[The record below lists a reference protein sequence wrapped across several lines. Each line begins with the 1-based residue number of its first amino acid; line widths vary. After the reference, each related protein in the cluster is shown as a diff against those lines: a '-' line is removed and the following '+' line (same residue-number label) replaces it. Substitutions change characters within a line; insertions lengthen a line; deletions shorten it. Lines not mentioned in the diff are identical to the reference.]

1 MLYCIHFGNELT
13 VHPVAKV
20 ITIFNQAGGV
30 GKTSLTMNLGYQLG
44 QRKKQRVLLVDM
56 DPQASLTIFMGVEPS
71 ELEVTVK
78 DAILDKK
85 PLPIQHAIHGMDL
98 VPANILLSAAEM
110 QLASVLRRELRLKQ
124 AIDKVSTDYDFVL
137 IDSPPSLGMLSTLS
151 LVAAN
156 YVLIPSQTQF
166 KSIQGTNLV
175 LQTIADVR
183 DAIDHK
189 LELAGVIPTI
199 YAKGTLQDREALSVL
214 ESQLSA
220 ITKVYPPLPR
230 STVFPD
236 SSQERLPLA
245 VFSPRHPAVTI
256 LKQIA
261 KDLEKL
267 P

>member
-1 MLYCIHFGNELT
+1 
-13 VHPVAKV
+13 
-20 ITIFNQAGGV
+20 
-30 GKTSLTMNLGYQLG
+30 MNLGYQLG
-44 QRKKQRVLLVDM
+44 QRKKQKVLLIDM
-56 DPQASLTIFMGVEPS
+56 DPQASLTIFMGIDPA
-71 ELEVTVK
+71 ELEATVK
-78 DAILDKK
+78 DSILDKK
-85 PLPIQHAIHGMDL
+85 DLPILNGIHGMDL

-110 QLASVLRRELRLKQ
+110 QLSSVLRRELRLKQ
-124 AIDKVSTDYDFVL
+124 AIDKIANQYSFIL

-156 YVLIPSQTQF
+156 YILVPSQTQF

-183 DAIDHK
+183 EAIDHK
-189 LELAGVIPTI
+189 LELAGVVPTI
-199 YAKGTLQDREALSVL
+199 YAKGTLQDREALGVL

-230 STVFPD
+230 STAFPD
-236 SSQERLPLA
+236 ASQERLPLA
-245 VFSPRHPAVTI
+245 VFSPKHPAVTI
-256 LKQIA
+256 LNQIA

>member
-1 MLYCIHFGNELT
+1 M
-13 VHPVAKV
+13 AKV
-20 ITIFNQAGGV
+20 ITTFNQAGGV

-44 QRKKQRVLLVDM
+44 QRKKQKVLLIDM
-56 DPQASLTIFMGVEPS
+56 DPQASLTIFMGLDPTEQ
-71 ELEVTVK
+71 EVTVK

-85 PLPIQHAIHGMDL
+85 NLPIHSEIHGMDL
-98 VPANILLSAAEM
+98 VPSNILLSAAEM
-110 QLASVLRRELRLKQ
+110 QLSSVLRRELRLKQ
-124 AIDKVSTDYDFVL
+124 AIDKITEQYDFIL

-156 YVLIPSQTQF
+156 YVLVPSQTQF

-189 LELAGVIPTI
+189 LELAGVVPTI

-214 ESQLSA
+214 ENQLSA

-230 STVFPD
+230 STAFPD
-236 SSQERLPLA
+236 ASQERLPLA
-245 VFSPRHPAVTI
+245 VFSPKHPAISI
-256 LKQIA
+256 LNQIV

>member
-1 MLYCIHFGNELT
+1 
-13 VHPVAKV
+13 
-20 ITIFNQAGGV
+20 
-30 GKTSLTMNLGYQLG
+30 MNLGYQLG
-44 QRKKQRVLLVDM
+44 QRKKQKVLLIDM
-56 DPQASLTIFMGVEPS
+56 DPQASLTIFMGLNPTEQDT
-71 ELEVTVK
+71 TVR

-85 PLPIQHAIHGMDL
+85 NLPIRHEIHGMDL

-124 AIDKVSTDYDFVL
+124 AIDKIKSQYDFIL

-156 YVLIPSQTQF
+156 YVLVPSQTQF

-183 DAIDHK
+183 DAIDHS
-189 LELAGVIPTI
+189 LELAGVVPTI
-199 YAKGTLQDREALSVL
+199 YAKGTLQDREALNVL
-214 ESQLSA
+214 ESQLST

-230 STVFPD
+230 STAFPD
-236 SSQERLPLA
+236 AAQERLPLA
-245 VFSPRHPAVTI
+245 IFSPKHPAVAI
-256 LKQIA
+256 LNQIA

>member
-1 MLYCIHFGNELT
+1 M
-13 VHPVAKV
+13 AKV

-44 QRKKQRVLLVDM
+44 QRKKQKVLLIDM
-56 DPQASLTIFMGVEPS
+56 DPQASLTIFMGVDPTEQ
-71 ELEVTVK
+71 EATVK

-85 PLPIQHAIHGMDL
+85 ALPILSEIHGMDL

-110 QLASVLRRELRLKQ
+110 QLSSVLRRELRLKQ
-124 AIDKVSTDYDFVL
+124 AIDKVTDRYSFIL

-156 YVLIPSQTQF
+156 YVLVPSQTQF

-189 LELAGVIPTI
+189 LELAGVVPTI
-199 YAKGTLQDREALSVL
+199 YAKGTLQDREALGVL

-220 ITKVYPPLPR
+220 ITKVYSPLPR
-230 STVFPD
+230 STAFPD
-236 SSQERLPLA
+236 ASQERLPLA
-245 VFSPRHPAVTI
+245 VFSPKHPAVTI

>member
-1 MLYCIHFGNELT
+1 
-13 VHPVAKV
+13 
-20 ITIFNQAGGV
+20 
-30 GKTSLTMNLGYQLG
+30 MNLGYQLG
-44 QRKKQRVLLVDM
+44 QRKKQKVLLIDM
-56 DPQASLTIFMGVEPS
+56 DPQASLTIFMGLDPTEQ
-71 ELEVTVK
+71 ELTVR

-85 PLPIQHAIHGMDL
+85 NLPIHSDVHGMDL
-98 VPANILLSAAEM
+98 VPSNILLSAAEM
-110 QLASVLRRELRLKQ
+110 QLSSVLRRELRLKQ
-124 AIDKVSTDYDFVL
+124 AIDKVTDRYDFIL

-156 YVLIPSQTQF
+156 YVLVPSQTQF

-183 DAIDHK
+183 DAIDHE
-189 LELAGVIPTI
+189 LALAGVVPTI

-230 STVFPD
+230 STAFPD
-236 SSQERLPLA
+236 ASQERLPLA
-245 VFSPRHPAVTI
+245 VFSPKHPAVTI
-256 LKQIA
+256 LNQIA

>member
-1 MLYCIHFGNELT
+1 M
-13 VHPVAKV
+13 AKV
-20 ITIFNQAGGV
+20 ITTFNQAGGV

-44 QRKKQRVLLVDM
+44 QRKKQKVLLIDM
-56 DPQASLTIFMGVEPS
+56 DPQASLTIFMGIDPTEQ
-71 ELEVTVK
+71 ELTVK

-85 PLPIQHAIHGMDL
+85 NLPIHDNIHGMDL
-98 VPANILLSAAEM
+98 VPSNILLSAAEM
-110 QLASVLRRELRLKQ
+110 QLSSVLRRELRLKQ
-124 AIDKVSTDYDFVL
+124 AIDKIADRYDFIL

-156 YVLIPSQTQF
+156 YVLVPSQTQF

-189 LELAGVIPTI
+189 LELAGVVPTI
-199 YAKGTLQDREALSVL
+199 YAKGTLQDREALRVL

-230 STVFPD
+230 STAFPD
-236 SSQERLPLA
+236 ASQERLPLA
-245 VFSPRHPAVTI
+245 IFSPKHPAITI
-256 LKQIA
+256 LNQIA
-261 KDLEKL
+261 KDMEKL

>member
-1 MLYCIHFGNELT
+1 MTKI
-13 VHPVAKV
+13 

-44 QRKKQRVLLVDM
+44 QRKKQKVLLIDM
-56 DPQASLTIFMGVEPS
+56 DPQASLTIFMGIDPA

-78 DAILDKK
+78 DSILDKK
-85 PLPIQHAIHGMDL
+85 DLPILNGIHGMDL

-110 QLASVLRRELRLKQ
+110 QLSSVLRRELRLKQ
-124 AIDKVSTDYDFVL
+124 AIDKVANQYSFIL

-156 YVLIPSQTQF
+156 YVLVPSQTQF

-189 LELAGVIPTI
+189 LELAGVVPTI

-230 STVFPD
+230 STAFPD
-236 SSQERLPLA
+236 ASQERLPLA
-245 VFSPRHPAVTI
+245 IFSPKHPGITI
-256 LKQIA
+256 LNQIV

>member
-1 MLYCIHFGNELT
+1 
-13 VHPVAKV
+13 
-20 ITIFNQAGGV
+20 
-30 GKTSLTMNLGYQLG
+30 MNLGYQLG
-44 QRKKQRVLLVDM
+44 QRKKQKVLLIDM
-56 DPQASLTIFMGVEPS
+56 DPQASLTIFMGLDPTEQ
-71 ELEVTVK
+71 ELTVK

-85 PLPIQHAIHGMDL
+85 NLPIHNGLHGMNL
-98 VPANILLSAAEM
+98 VPSNILLSAAEM
-110 QLASVLRRELRLKQ
+110 QLSSVLRRELRLKQ
-124 AIDKVSTDYDFVL
+124 AIDKVTDRYDFIL

-156 YVLIPSQTQF
+156 YVLVPSQTQF

-189 LELAGVIPTI
+189 LELAGVVPTI

-230 STVFPD
+230 STAFPD
-236 SSQERLPLA
+236 ASQERLPLA
-245 VFSPRHPAVTI
+245 VFSPKHPAVAI
-256 LKQIA
+256 INQIA

>member
-1 MLYCIHFGNELT
+1 
-13 VHPVAKV
+13 
-20 ITIFNQAGGV
+20 
-30 GKTSLTMNLGYQLG
+30 MNLGYQLG
-44 QRKKQRVLLVDM
+44 QRKNQKVLLIDM
-56 DPQASLTIFMGVEPS
+56 DPQASLTIFMGLDPTEQ
-71 ELEVTVK
+71 EVTVK

-85 PLPIQHAIHGMDL
+85 NLPIHSEIHGMDL
-98 VPANILLSAAEM
+98 VPSNILLSAAEM
-110 QLASVLRRELRLKQ
+110 QLSSVLRRELRLKQ
-124 AIDKVSTDYDFVL
+124 AIDKITEQYDFIL

-156 YVLIPSQTQF
+156 YVLVPSQTQF

-189 LELAGVIPTI
+189 LELAGVVPTI

-214 ESQLSA
+214 ENQLSA

-230 STVFPD
+230 STAFPD
-236 SSQERLPLA
+236 ASQERLPLA
-245 VFSPRHPAVTI
+245 VFSPKHPAISI
-256 LKQIA
+256 LNQIV

>member
-1 MLYCIHFGNELT
+1 MT
-13 VHPVAKV
+13 VHQVAKV

-44 QRKKQRVLLVDM
+44 QRKKQKVLLIDM
-56 DPQASLTIFMGVEPS
+56 DPQASLTIFMGVDPTEQ
-71 ELEVTVK
+71 EATVK

-85 PLPIQHAIHGMDL
+85 ALPILSEIHGMDL

-110 QLASVLRRELRLKQ
+110 QLSSVLRRELRLKQ
-124 AIDKVSTDYDFVL
+124 AIDKVTDRYSFIL

-156 YVLIPSQTQF
+156 YVLVPSQTQF

-189 LELAGVIPTI
+189 LELAGVVPTI
-199 YAKGTLQDREALSVL
+199 YAKGTLQDREALGVL

-220 ITKVYPPLPR
+220 ITKVYSPLPR
-230 STVFPD
+230 STAFPD
-236 SSQERLPLA
+236 ASQERLPLA
-245 VFSPRHPAVTI
+245 VFSPKHPAVTI

>member
-1 MLYCIHFGNELT
+1 
-13 VHPVAKV
+13 VAKV
-20 ITIFNQAGGV
+20 ITTFNQAGGV

-44 QRKKQRVLLVDM
+44 QRKNQKVLLIDM
-56 DPQASLTIFMGVEPS
+56 DPQASLTIFMGLDPTEQ
-71 ELEVTVK
+71 EVTVK

-85 PLPIQHAIHGMDL
+85 NLPIHSEIHGMDL
-98 VPANILLSAAEM
+98 VPSNILLSAAEM
-110 QLASVLRRELRLKQ
+110 QLSSVLRRELRLKQ
-124 AIDKVSTDYDFVL
+124 AIDKITEQYDFIL

-156 YVLIPSQTQF
+156 YVLVPSQTQF

-189 LELAGVIPTI
+189 LELAGVVPTI

-214 ESQLSA
+214 ENQLSA

-230 STVFPD
+230 STAFPD
-236 SSQERLPLA
+236 ASQERLPLA
-245 VFSPRHPAVTI
+245 VFSPKHPAISI
-256 LKQIA
+256 LNQIV

>member
-1 MLYCIHFGNELT
+1 MT
-13 VHPVAKV
+13 KT

-44 QRKKQRVLLVDM
+44 QRNKQKVLLIDM
-56 DPQASLTIFMGVEPS
+56 DPQASLTIFMGVDPTD
-71 ELEVTVK
+71 LEATVK

-85 PLPIQHAIHGMDL
+85 SLPIHRGIHGMDL
-98 VPANILLSAAEM
+98 VPSNILLSAAEM
-110 QLASVLRRELRLKQ
+110 QLSSVLRRELRLKQ
-124 AIDKVSTDYDFVL
+124 ATDKIISQYDFIL

-156 YVLIPSQTQF
+156 YVLVPSQTQF

-183 DAIDHK
+183 DALDHK
-189 LELAGVIPTI
+189 LELAGVVPTI
-199 YAKGTLQDREALSVL
+199 YAKGTLQDREALNVL
-214 ESQLSA
+214 ERQLSA

-230 STVFPD
+230 STAFPD
-236 SSQERLPLA
+236 ASQERIPLA
-245 VFSPRHPAVTI
+245 VFNPKHPAVTI
-256 LKQIA
+256 LNQIA

>member
-1 MLYCIHFGNELT
+1 M
-13 VHPVAKV
+13 VHLVAKV
-20 ITIFNQAGGV
+20 ITTFNQAGGV

-44 QRKKQRVLLVDM
+44 QRKKQKVLLIDM
-56 DPQASLTIFMGVEPS
+56 DPQASLTIFMGIDPTEQ
-71 ELEVTVK
+71 ELTVK

-85 PLPIQHAIHGMDL
+85 NLPIHDNIHGMDL
-98 VPANILLSAAEM
+98 VPSNILLSAAEM
-110 QLASVLRRELRLKQ
+110 QLSSVLRRELRLKQ
-124 AIDKVSTDYDFVL
+124 AIDKIADRYDFIL

-156 YVLIPSQTQF
+156 YVLVPSQTQF

-189 LELAGVIPTI
+189 LELAGVVPTI
-199 YAKGTLQDREALSVL
+199 YAKGTLQDREALRVL

-230 STVFPD
+230 STAFPD
-236 SSQERLPLA
+236 ASQERLPLA
-245 VFSPRHPAVTI
+245 IFSPKHPAITI
-256 LKQIA
+256 LNQIA
-261 KDLEKL
+261 KDMEKL

>member
-1 MLYCIHFGNELT
+1 
-13 VHPVAKV
+13 VAKV
-20 ITIFNQAGGV
+20 ITTFNQAGGV

-44 QRKKQRVLLVDM
+44 QRKNQKVLLIDM
-56 DPQASLTIFMGVEPS
+56 DPQASLTIFMGLDPTEQ
-71 ELEVTVK
+71 EVTVK

-85 PLPIQHAIHGMDL
+85 NLPIHSEIHGMDL
-98 VPANILLSAAEM
+98 VPSNILLSAAEM
-110 QLASVLRRELRLKQ
+110 QLSSVLRRELRLKQ
-124 AIDKVSTDYDFVL
+124 AIDRITEQYDFIL

-156 YVLIPSQTQF
+156 YVLVPSQTQF

-189 LELAGVIPTI
+189 LELAGVVPTI

-214 ESQLSA
+214 ENQLSA

-230 STVFPD
+230 STAFPD
-236 SSQERLPLA
+236 ASQERLPLA
-245 VFSPRHPAVTI
+245 VFSPKHPAISI
-256 LKQIA
+256 LNQIV

>member
-1 MLYCIHFGNELT
+1 M
-13 VHPVAKV
+13 AKV
-20 ITIFNQAGGV
+20 ITTFNQAGGV

-44 QRKKQRVLLVDM
+44 QRKKQKVLLIDM
-56 DPQASLTIFMGVEPS
+56 DPQASLTIFMGLDPTEQA
-71 ELEVTVK
+71 LTVR

-85 PLPIQHAIHGMDL
+85 ALPIHNRIHGMDL
-98 VPANILLSAAEM
+98 VPSNILLSAAEM
-110 QLASVLRRELRLKQ
+110 QLSSVLRRELRLKQ
-124 AIDKVSTDYDFVL
+124 AIDKIIEHYDFIL

-156 YVLIPSQTQF
+156 YVLVPSQTQF

-189 LELAGVIPTI
+189 LELAGVVPTI
-199 YAKGTLQDREALSVL
+199 YAKGTLQDREALNVL

-230 STVFPD
+230 STAFPD
-236 SSQERLPLA
+236 ASQERLPLA
-245 VFSPRHPAVTI
+245 VFSPKHPAVTI
-256 LKQIA
+256 LNQIA
-261 KDLEKL
+261 KDMEKL

>member
-1 MLYCIHFGNELT
+1 M
-13 VHPVAKV
+13 AKV
-20 ITIFNQAGGV
+20 ITTFNQAGGV

-44 QRKKQRVLLVDM
+44 QRKNQKVLLIDM
-56 DPQASLTIFMGVEPS
+56 DPQASLTIFMGLDPTEQ
-71 ELEVTVK
+71 EVTVK

-85 PLPIQHAIHGMDL
+85 NLPIHSEIHGMDL
-98 VPANILLSAAEM
+98 VPSNILLSAAEM
-110 QLASVLRRELRLKQ
+110 QLSSVLRRELRLKQ
-124 AIDKVSTDYDFVL
+124 AIDKITEQYDFIL

-156 YVLIPSQTQF
+156 YVLVPSQTQF

-189 LELAGVIPTI
+189 LELAGVVPTI

-214 ESQLSA
+214 ENQLSA

-230 STVFPD
+230 STAFPD
-236 SSQERLPLA
+236 ASQERLPLA
-245 VFSPRHPAVTI
+245 VFSPKHPAISI
-256 LKQIA
+256 LNQIV